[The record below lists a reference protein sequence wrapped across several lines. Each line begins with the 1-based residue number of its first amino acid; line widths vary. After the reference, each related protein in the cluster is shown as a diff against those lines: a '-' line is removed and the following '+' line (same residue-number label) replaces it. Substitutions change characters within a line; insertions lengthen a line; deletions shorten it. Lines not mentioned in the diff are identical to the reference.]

1 MLGHLHRSISCAD
14 PEKGVHKANELRW
27 QNKERGRGIA
37 SWSGTQRGHRSGID
51 SCDIRTRGEE
61 FTDALLRIATRT
73 KNLPPDLAKNH
84 DHYLHG
90 WPKP

>member
-1 MLGHLHRSISCAD
+1 MSYVGRIKNGVVVLPPGLELKEGTEVELTPVISEQEA
-14 PEKGVHKANELRW
+14 
-27 QNKERGRGIA
+27 
-37 SWSGTQRGHRSGID
+37 
-51 SCDIRTRGEE
+51 EE